1 MRSKRRTHGVI
12 HRDLKP
18 ANIKVRPDGTVKVL
32 DFGLA
37 KALEISS
44 ESGVAHE
51 LSHSPTI
58 TSPAMTRAGVV
69 LGTAAYMSP
78 EQARGRPADRRNDVW
93 AFGCV
98 LFEMLTGRRAFGAA
112 EVSDVLADVLRA
124 DPDWKAL
131 PPTTPASVRRL
142 LRRCLEKDPRRR
154 LADIRDARLELDE
167 AGTDSIDAPR
177 PSRPAWRE
185 RLARS
190 VAAVAIVAATPQFV
204 ILPPE
209 KSPSFSPDA
218 QTLAISPNGRSIVFA
233 AAATGE
239 ATRLWVRPLD
249 SLVATVPAGTENARM
264 PFWSPDS
271 ASVGFFAGGKLKR
284 VAVQGGLFRRWPM
297 WICRFIWRWTAV

>member
-1 MRSKRRTHGVI
+1 MVSLLAGHCTESRCERRHIIRQSPHGRHTWRYRIAAGQLPLDEIVPVARQIADALEAAHEHGVI

-78 EQARGRPADRRNDVW
+78 EQARGRPPDRRNDVW

-177 PSRPAWRE
+177 PSRP
-185 RLARS
+185 
-190 VAAVAIVAATPQFV
+190 VA
-204 ILPPE
+204 
-209 KSPSFSPDA
+209 
-218 QTLAISPNGRSIVFA
+218 
-233 AAATGE
+233 
-239 ATRLWVRPLD
+239 
-249 SLVATVPAGTENARM
+249 
-264 PFWSPDS
+264 
-271 ASVGFFAGGKLKR
+271 
-284 VAVQGGLFRRWPM
+284 
-297 WICRFIWRWTAV
+297 